1 MTKKKQAEESQEQA
15 QESAAKEGF
24 VKVRYE
30 GPGDYVNYDIAPYN
44 IVEDPQVP
52 GTYGQ
57 RALLDSGGEYEVPE
71 DLAQN
76 LAVTGGF
83 EPADE
88 KAEELFNKHR
98 GEPSAEA
105 EEDAEEDASERTSD
119 SSDNDEASSEDAD
132 GGEK

>member
-1 MTKKKQAEESQEQA
+1 MAKKKQAEESQEQV
-15 QESAAKEGF
+15 QEQDSEAKDGF

-88 KAEELFNKHR
+88 KAEELFKKHR

-105 EEDAEEDASERTSD
+105 EEDASEAED
-119 SSDNDEASSEDAD
+119 DEASSEDAD

>member
-1 MTKKKQAEESQEQA
+1 MAKKKQAEESQEQV
-15 QESAAKEGF
+15 QDSGAKEGF

-88 KAEELFNKHR
+88 KAEELFKKHR
-98 GEPSAEA
+98 GEPSAQAEAEA
-105 EEDAEEDASERTSD
+105 EEDAQED
-119 SSDNDEASSEDAD
+119 DEASSEDAD

>member
-1 MTKKKQAEESQEQA
+1 MAKKKQAEESQEQV
-15 QESAAKEGF
+15 QESEAKEGF

-44 IVEDPQVP
+44 LVEDPQVP

-83 EPADE
+83 EPADD
-88 KAEELFNKHR
+88 KAEELFKKHR
-98 GEPSAEA
+98 GEPLGEEA
-105 EEDAEEDASERTSD
+105 EAEEDASERTSD
-119 SSDNDEASSEDAD
+119 SSEDDEASSEDAD